1 MKTRPYFYLLT
12 ILSITTIFCSCDS
25 NKTVF
30 SSSKNTQNNST
41 NYKIRTIAF
50 YNLENLFDTVNDPNV
65 YDEASPIMES
75 KGDTAKIYVQKLDNM
90 ARVIAQIGSKK
101 TKTAPAI
108 IGVSEIENLRVLE
121 DLVANK
127 HLKKFNYGIVHY
139 DSPDFRGIDVAL
151 LYQKRYFKPI
161 HSKNYELK
169 LANNKEGKKQT
180 TRDQLLVS
188 GYLDD
193 ELMHIIVNHW
203 PSRRGG
209 EKKSS
214 IRREKGAALNVQ
226 IIKKLQEEN
235 PQAKIIT
242 MGDFNDD
249 PTNNSFKKVLKSKGK
264 KSEVKLGD
272 IYNPMENMHE
282 RGLNTLGYRDNINLF
297 DQILISST
305 LLDTD
310 KTFEDYKMFKAN
322 IYNPRFLIN
331 KKGRYKG
338 YPYRSFSYGN
348 FTGGYSDHYP
358 VYIYVIKEK

>member
-1 MKTRPYFYLLT
+1 MNKISFLTVLLCFIT
-12 ILSITTIFCSCDS
+12 IHSFSQG
-25 NKTVF
+25 NK
-30 SSSKNTQNNST
+30 KEYQ
-41 NYKIRTIAF
+41 IRTIAF
-50 YNLENLFDTVNDPNV
+50 YNLENLFDTVNDPKV

-75 KGDTAKIYVQKLDNM
+75 KGDTSKIYQQKLANM

-101 TKTAPAI
+101 THTAPAI
-108 IGVSEIENLRVLE
+108 IGVSEVENLRVLE
-121 DLVANK
+121 DLIANDY
-127 HLKKFNYGIVHY
+127 LKKFNYGIVHY

-151 LYQKRYFKPI
+151 LYQKRYFKPVQ
-161 HSKNYELK
+161 SKNYELK

-193 ELMHIIVNHW
+193 ELIHIIVNHW

-209 EKKSS
+209 QNKSS
-214 IRREKGAALNVQ
+214 IKREKAAALNVK
-226 IIKKLQEEN
+226 IIQEIQDEN
-235 PQAKIIT
+235 PNAKIIT

-249 PTNNSFKKVLKSKGK
+249 PTDKSFKEVLKVKGK
-264 KSEVKLGD
+264 KSEMQPGD
-272 IYNPMENMHE
+272 MYNPMENMHA

-297 DQILISST
+297 DQILISSS
-305 LLDTD
+305 LLDSD
-310 KTFEDYKMFKAN
+310 KKFTDYKMYKAN

-358 VYIYVIKEK
+358 VYIYVIKER